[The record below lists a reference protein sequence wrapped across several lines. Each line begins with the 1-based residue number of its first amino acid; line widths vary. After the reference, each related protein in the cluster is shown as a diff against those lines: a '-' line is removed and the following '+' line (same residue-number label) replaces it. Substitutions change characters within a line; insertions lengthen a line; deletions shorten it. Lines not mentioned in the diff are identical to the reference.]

1 MGVPLDEV
9 AEARPQAAE
18 RFDRQTEPRS
28 LRELTPHARDP
39 SIDEEHRREP
49 TLRPVHPLVMGRLD
63 EMPVVL
69 LAEEERV
76 EKRKQTHDG
85 PLQTGPFQ
93 DRQVFSQD
101 PCDSTVGVQ
110 GCKIFGVPI
119 PDRASAGRGDLG
131 APREIRWRR
140 GTVGP
145 QLNATADAVR
155 AAYTDTTPH

>member
-28 LRELTPHARDP
+28 LRGVTPHARDP

-69 LAEEERV
+69 LAEEERL
-76 EKRKQTHDG
+76 EKRKQTHEG
-85 PLQTGPFQ
+85 PLQTCPSQ
-93 DRQVFSQD
+93 NRQVFSQA
-101 PCDSTVGVQ
+101 PCNSTVCVHARNTIRVSMSTIIRTMSITSRLVISIARPLQ
-110 GCKIFGVPI
+110 IFHG
-119 PDRASAGRGDLG
+119 SALSPHT
-131 APREIRWRR
+131 APPRTK
-140 GTVGP
+140 TV
-145 QLNATADAVR
+145 L
-155 AAYTDTTPH
+155 